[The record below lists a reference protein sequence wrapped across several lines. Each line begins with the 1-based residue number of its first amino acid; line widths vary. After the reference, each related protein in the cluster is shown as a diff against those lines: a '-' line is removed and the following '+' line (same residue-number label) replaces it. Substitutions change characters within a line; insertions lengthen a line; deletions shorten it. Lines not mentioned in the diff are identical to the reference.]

1 MDYFN
6 PSYNIHTS
14 YFAKYKESNGLAIS
28 LYKPK
33 WYNGD
38 HFPILAPTKV
48 ILKKYK
54 KDHDVRSYVEAYYR
68 DVLNKLNPHEI
79 VQLINNRV
87 LLCYEAPDKFCH
99 RFVISE
105 WIYVNTGI
113 VVTEI

>member
-1 MDYFN
+1 MKYFKSN
-6 PSYNIHTS
+6 CNIHTS
-14 YFAKYKESNGLAIS
+14 YFAKYKEPDGLAIS

-38 HFPILAPTKV
+38 HFSTLAPTKT

-54 KDHDVRSYVEAYYR
+54 KDYDIKSYVESYYR
-68 DVLNKLNPHEI
+68 DVLNKLNPREI

-99 RFVISE
+99 RFIIAK
-105 WIYVNTGI
+105 WIYANTGLVI
-113 VVTEI
+113 TEI